1 MDDVLPARLLIPKFP
16 MPGTFLLLAWSTF
29 LPNQTGP
36 ADSPSIP
43 RSVQEAALR
52 ATVRILDGGGG
63 GTGSGVIVGRGGP
76 FVYVLTAG
84 HVVGQAE
91 RVTVQTFST
100 KEPRKVAN
108 VYSGAKVVGRSPQDQ
123 DLALIRLAVGEEPPG
138 VLRICPPEMAPP
150 GKKPFRVLICHCQ
163 ADGLP
168 VCQEEEVLGKK
179 RVHRPEA
186 AAANLLWEVKGR
198 PRKGHSGGA
207 LADGRGYLL
216 GICSGA
222 SGEKGYYVP
231 PETIQAFLKANGYS
245 WLYQRSP

>member
-1 MDDVLPARLLIPKFP
+1 

-29 LPNQTGP
+29 LPGQTGP
-36 ADSPSIP
+36 SDSPSIP
-43 RSVQEAALR
+43 RTVQEAALR

-91 RVTVQTFST
+91 RVTVQTFSSQ
-100 KEPRKVAN
+100 EPRKVAN
-108 VYSGAKVVGRSPQDQ
+108 VFAGARVVARSQPDQ
-123 DLALIRLAVGEEPPG
+123 DLALIRLTMGEEPPG
-138 VLRICPPEMAPP
+138 VLRICPPEKAPP
-150 GKKPFRVLICHCQ
+150 GKKPFRVLACHCQ

-168 VCQEEEVLGKK
+168 VCQEEEVIGKK

-186 AAANLLWEVKGR
+186 AAAIPLWEVKRR
-198 PRKGHSGGA
+198 PLKGHSGGA
-207 LADGRGYLL
+207 LADERGYLL

-222 SGEKGYYVP
+222 SGGKGYYVP
-231 PETIQAFLKANGYS
+231 PETIQAFLKTNGYP
-245 WLYQRSP
+245 WLCQQSP